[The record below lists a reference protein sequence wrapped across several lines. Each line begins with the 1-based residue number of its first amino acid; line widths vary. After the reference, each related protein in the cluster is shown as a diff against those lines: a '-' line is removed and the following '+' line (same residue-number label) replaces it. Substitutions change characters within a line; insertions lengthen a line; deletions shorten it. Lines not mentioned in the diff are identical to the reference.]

1 MALSLIIPKVFYAGM
16 LQYDADLKIPTN
28 YLTEPPKITNTLT
41 EQLIKYNIKEYA
53 ISETQKYGHVTYFWN
68 GNRTE
73 KFNEELETYAEIESD
88 IISFDEKPE
97 MKAYEITDKLINAIK
112 SKEYDF
118 LRINFPNG
126 DMVGHT
132 GNYEKTIK
140 AIEAVDANLGKIMR
154 AVDEVDGTLIVIADH
169 GNAEEM
175 YQLKDKTKKI
185 AKTSHTT
192 NPVPFIIYGN
202 NIDNIKIKDGDFGLA
217 NIASTITTLLD
228 VEKNP
233 VWLESIITKK

>member
-1 MALSLIIPKVFYAGM
+1 MRRILMMVIRNIIYIPYYAIMLLKYAGEN
-16 LQYDADLKIPTN
+16 DHTP
-28 YLTEPPKITNTLT
+28 
-41 EQLIKYNIKEYA
+41 EQKK
-53 ISETQKYGHVTYFWN
+53 
-68 GNRTE
+68 
-73 KFNEELETYAEIESD
+73 
-88 IISFDEKPE
+88 
-97 MKAYEITDKLINAIK
+97 
-112 SKEYDF
+112 YDF

-132 GNYEKTIK
+132 GNYEKTIE
-140 AIEAVDANLGKIMR
+140 AIEAVDDNLVKIMK
-154 AVDEVDGTLIVIADH
+154 AVDEVDATLVVIADH

-202 NIDNIKIKDGDFGLA
+202 DIDNIKIKDGDFGLA
-217 NIASTITTLLD
+217 NIASTITTILD